1 VPASL
6 TYNTCDWMT
15 TRRRALAAALVVVMF
30 AAARAQQGDA
40 VLRGSDLGTA
50 ALVGGTLLDVSGRT
64 LVQNSVLLLKGGR
77 IERVGTEDSL
87 RVPPGY
93 TRISTEGMTVLPG
106 LWDMHTHLQYS
117 AHADLNHWNRTYL
130 SQMETVIMP
139 AIASQLLMA
148 GITSARDP
156 MAPTDAVLHV
166 KRRIAA
172 GEIPGPTMYVSGAL
186 LEHKGP
192 AGFESFRMSV
202 AGAADARAK
211 VNQLADSGVDLI
223 KLLCV
228 PEMTLE
234 EATAVV
240 EQAHAR
246 GRIVAAHGRTD
257 AEVRKCLAA
266 GVDDFQHLSPEA
278 AFPSDI
284 VASIK
289 DRVARRPLIWTP
301 TVGGLYSYDRMR
313 TNAEILDDPA
323 WHRGLPAG
331 IVEDVRTSMAA
342 FRRTL
347 TSRAPLDRTRLK
359 TKFDQLRELGVSMLV
374 GTDSGSPGH
383 FHPQSVWLEL
393 DAWVHELGVDPM
405 TAIRAATIVPAE
417 TMSVER
423 DYGSLE
429 AGRWADV
436 IAVHGDPLQHINILR
451 DPVMV
456 IKHGIRY
463 K

>member
-1 VPASL
+1 
-6 TYNTCDWMT
+6 
-15 TRRRALAAALVVVMF
+15 
-30 AAARAQQGDA
+30 
-40 VLRGSDLGTA
+40 
-50 ALVGGTLLDVSGRT
+50 
-64 LVQNSVLLLKGGR
+64 
-77 IERVGTEDSL
+77 
-87 RVPPGY
+87 
-93 TRISTEGMTVLPG
+93 
-106 LWDMHTHLQYS
+106 
-117 AHADLNHWNRTYL
+117 
-130 SQMETVIMP
+130 
-139 AIASQLLMA
+139 
-148 GITSARDP
+148 
-156 MAPTDAVLHV
+156 V
-166 KRRIAA
+166 KRRIAT

-202 AGAADARAK
+202 AGAGDARAK
-211 VNQLADSGVDLI
+211 VSQLADKDVDLI

-246 GRIVAAHGRTD
+246 GRTVAAHGRTD
-257 AEVRKCLAA
+257 AEIRKCLAA
-266 GVDDFQHLSPEA
+266 GVDDFQHLSPA
-278 AFPSDI
+278 AVFPADI

-301 TVGGLYSYDRMR
+301 TVGELYSYDRMR

-323 WHRGLPAG
+323 WHRGLPAAM
-331 IVEDVRTSMAA
+331 VEDVRTSMAA
-342 FRRTL
+342 FRLTL
-347 TSRAPLDRTRLK
+347 PSRAPLDRAVLK
-359 TKFDQLRELGVSMLV
+359 AKFDQLRQLGVAMLV

-393 DAWVHELGVDPM
+393 EAWVHELGVDPM
-405 TAIRAATIVPAE
+405 AAIRAATIVPAE
-417 TMSVER
+417 TMGVER

-429 AGRWADV
+429 PGRWADV

-456 IKHGIRY
+456 IKHGIQY

>member
-1 VPASL
+1 
-6 TYNTCDWMT
+6 
-15 TRRRALAAALVVVMF
+15 
-30 AAARAQQGDA
+30 
-40 VLRGSDLGTA
+40 
-50 ALVGGTLLDVSGRT
+50 
-64 LVQNSVLLLKGGR
+64 
-77 IERVGTEDSL
+77 
-87 RVPPGY
+87 
-93 TRISTEGMTVLPG
+93 
-106 LWDMHTHLQYS
+106 
-117 AHADLNHWNRTYL
+117 
-130 SQMETVIMP
+130 
-139 AIASQLLMA
+139 
-148 GITSARDP
+148 
-156 MAPTDAVLHV
+156 
-166 KRRIAA
+166 
-172 GEIPGPTMYVSGAL
+172 
-186 LEHKGP
+186 
-192 AGFESFRMSV
+192 MSV
-202 AGAADARAK
+202 AGATDARVK

-228 PEMTLE
+228 PDLMLE

-246 GRIVAAHGRTD
+246 GRSVAAHGRSD
-257 AEVRKCLAA
+257 AEIRKCLAA

-278 AFPSDI
+278 AFPADI

-301 TVGGLYSYDRMR
+301 TVGELYSYDRMR

-342 FRRTL
+342 FRTTL
-347 TSRAPLDRTRLK
+347 PARAPLDRAVLK
-359 TKFDQLRELGVSMLV
+359 AKFDQLRELGVSMLV

-393 DAWVHELGVDPM
+393 DAWVRELGVDPM
-405 TAIRAATIVPAE
+405 AAIRAATIVPAE
-417 TMSVER
+417 TMRVER
-423 DYGSLE
+423 DYGSLQP
-429 AGRWADV
+429 GRWADV

>member
-1 VPASL
+1 MV
-6 TYNTCDWMT
+6 
-15 TRRRALAAALVVVMF
+15 AAG
-30 AAARAQQGDA
+30 RAQQGDA
-40 VLRGSDLGTA
+40 VLRGRDLGTA
-50 ALVGGTLLDVSGRT
+50 ALVGGTLLDVSGRR
-64 LVQNSVLLLKGGR
+64 LVPNSVLLIKGGR
-77 IERVGTEDSL
+77 IERVGTGESL
-87 RVPPGY
+87 PVPAGY

-117 AHADLNHWNRTYL
+117 AHADLNRWNRSYL
-130 SQMETVIMP
+130 PQMETVIMP

-172 GEIPGPTMYVSGAL
+172 GEIPGPTLYVSGAL
-186 LEHKGP
+186 LEHQGP

-202 AGAADARAK
+202 AGTADARAK
-211 VNQLADSGVDLI
+211 VNRLADQDVDLI

-246 GRIVAAHGRTD
+246 GRKVAAHGRTD

-266 GVDDFQHLSPEA
+266 GVDDFQHLSPDA
-278 AFPSDI
+278 VFPDDI
-284 VASIK
+284 VAAIK
-289 DRVARRPLIWTP
+289 ERVARRPLTWTP
-301 TVGGLYSYDRMR
+301 TVGVLYSYDRMR
-313 TNAEILDDPA
+313 RNAEILDDPA
-323 WHRGLPAG
+323 WQRGLPAG
-331 IVEDVRTSMAA
+331 MVGDISMSMAA
-342 FRRTL
+342 FRQTL
-347 TSRAPLDRTRLK
+347 PSRPPLDRTVLK
-359 TKFDQLRELGVSMLV
+359 AKFDRLRELGVSMLV

-393 DAWVHELGVDPM
+393 DAWVRELGVDPIA
-405 TAIRAATIVPAE
+405 AIRAATIVPAE
-417 TMSVER
+417 TMGVDR

-429 AGRWADV
+429 PGRWADV

-451 DPVMV
+451 DPAIV
-456 IKHGIRY
+456 IKHGMQY